1 MPPSMPMPMPMP
13 ESESPPSAGDI
24 DFQSFVRFAL
34 RRAAQLEP
42 AFDTEAAALVLSLHR
57 AASTVVYDLESSV
70 HRPRGWSWAGFRLM
84 FALWIVGTMD
94 AKDAARIAGMSRQAA
109 SSQANTLERE
119 GLLRRT
125 GSPDDGRAVAF
136 MLTDAGQEAIATTY
150 QEHNARE
157 RIWAELLT
165 PEERAAVTSAL
176 GKLLDSA
183 PHLEVRR
190 RD

>member
-1 MPPSMPMPMPMP
+1 MNLDNG
-13 ESESPPSAGDI
+13 ESPPPIEAL

-34 RRAAQLEP
+34 DRAGQLEP
-42 AFDTEAAALVLSLHR
+42 PVDTDAAALILTLHR

-84 FALWIVGTMD
+84 FALWIVGSMD

-125 GSPDDGRAVAF
+125 KSPHDGRTVAF
-136 MLTDAGQEAIATTY
+136 TLTAAGKKAIVNTY
-150 QEHNARE
+150 HEHNLRE

-176 GKLLDSA
+176 GKLLDLA

>member
-1 MPPSMPMPMPMP
+1 MSLDKSEPP
-13 ESESPPSAGDI
+13 PPIDDL

-34 RRAAQLEP
+34 DRAGQLEP
-42 AFDTEAAALVLSLHR
+42 PVDTEAAALVLTLHR

-84 FALWIVGTMD
+84 FALWIVGPMD

-119 GLLRRT
+119 GLLVR
-125 GSPDDGRAVAF
+125 SKSLHDGRAVGFA
-136 MLTDAGQEAIATTY
+136 LTDAGQRAIASTY
-150 QEHNARE
+150 HEHNLRE
-157 RIWAELLT
+157 RIWAEMLT